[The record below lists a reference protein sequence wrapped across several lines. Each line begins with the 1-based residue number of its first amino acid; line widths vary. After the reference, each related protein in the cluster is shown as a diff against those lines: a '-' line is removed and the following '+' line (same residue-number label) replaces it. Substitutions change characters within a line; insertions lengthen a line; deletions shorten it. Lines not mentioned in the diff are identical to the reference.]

1 MIKYKILIRNQGRS
15 LMFQIA
21 IRAHFDAAH
30 FLRNYPGK
38 CSQIHG
44 HRWEVEV
51 CLKGTELSA
60 TGMLIDFHD
69 LKKAVNQTIADYD
82 HNLLNDL
89 PEFSRQNLNPTAENI
104 ARQIFLNIKKVLIL
118 KQDTSLAWVKVYES
132 PDTWAIYEEDL

>member
-1 MIKYKILIRNQGRS
+1 
-15 LMFQIA
+15 MFQIA

-30 FLRNYPGK
+30 FLRDYPGK

-60 TGMLIDFHD
+60 AGMLVDFHD
-69 LKKAVNQTIADYD
+69 LKKAVNQIITAYD
-82 HNLLNDL
+82 HNLLNEL
-89 PEFSRQNLNPTAENI
+89 PEFSRENLNPTAENI
-104 ARQIFLNIKKVLIL
+104 ARQIFYEVKKILIL
-118 KQDTSLAWVKVYES
+118 EPEIRLAWVKVYES

>member
-1 MIKYKILIRNQGRS
+1 
-15 LMFQIA
+15 MFRIA

-60 TGMLIDFHD
+60 TGMLVDFHD
-69 LKKAVNQTIADYD
+69 LKRTVNQTIAAYD
-82 HNLLNDL
+82 HNLLNEL
-89 PEFSRQNLNPTAENI
+89 PEFSPENLNPTAENI
-104 ARQIFLNIKKVLIL
+104 ARQLFLEVRKTLEL
-118 KQDTSLAWVKVYES
+118 EPGTSLAWVKVYES
-132 PDTWAIYEEDL
+132 PDAWAVYEED

>member
-1 MIKYKILIRNQGRS
+1 
-15 LMFQIA
+15 MFQIA

-60 TGMLIDFHD
+60 TGMLVDFHD
-69 LKKAVNQTIADYD
+69 LKKTVNKAIAAYD
-82 HNLLNDL
+82 HNLLNEL
-89 PEFSRQNLNPTAENI
+89 PEFSQENLNPTAENI
-104 ARQIFLNIKKVLIL
+104 ARQLFLSIKALL
-118 KQDTSLAWVKVYES
+118 KLELNTFLVWVKVYES